1 MQNIVQQVVVI
12 GTGGTIAGTAA
23 SAADHTGYTAAQ
35 IGVAQLVAAVPP
47 LGGRA
52 LEVVQLA
59 QVDSKD
65 MGFEVWCDLA
75 RAVQAALVRPDVAG
89 VVVTHGTD
97 TLEETAW
104 FLQAVLAPAKP
115 VVLTA
120 AMRPATALSADGP
133 QNLADAV
140 MVAAWP
146 QAQGVVAVLSGRVHG
161 AADVRKAHTYRVD
174 AFDSGDAGPVA
185 LVEEGRL
192 RLLRAW
198 PQGTPLGLDRLLA
211 VDPGQW
217 PWVEIVTS
225 GAGARAGAV
234 QALVQAGVR
243 GLVVAGTGNGS
254 IHTALEA
261 ALAEAQ
267 ALGVTVWRAS
277 RCGLGPVLGEHPRGW
292 ASAGAF
298 TPAKARVA
306 LMLEL
311 MREKVRA

>member
-1 MQNIVQQVVVI
+1 MQNKVQQVVVI

-47 LGGRA
+47 LGERA
-52 LEVVQLA
+52 LELVQLA

-65 MGFEVWCDLA
+65 MGFEVWRDLA
-75 RAVQAALVRPDVAG
+75 RAVQTALARPDVAG

-146 QAQGVVAVLSGRVHG
+146 QARGVVAVLSGRVHG

-198 PQGTPLGLDRLLA
+198 PHGTAMGLDRVLA
-211 VDPGQW
+211 MDPALW
-217 PWVEIVTS
+217 PWVEILTS
-225 GAGARAGAV
+225 GVGARADAV
-234 QALVQAGVR
+234 RALVDAGVK
-243 GLVVAGTGNGS
+243 GLVVAGTGNGT
-254 IHTALEA
+254 IHVALEA

-267 ALGVTVWRAS
+267 AQGVTVWRAS
-277 RCGLGPVLGEHPRGW
+277 RCGMGPVLGEHPRGW

-306 LMLEL
+306 MMLEL
-311 MREKVRA
+311 MQA

>member
-1 MQNIVQQVVVI
+1 MHQTVVVI

-35 IGVAQLVAAVPP
+35 IGVAQLLASVPALSGQP
-47 LGGRA
+47 LE
-52 LEVVQLA
+52 LLQLA

-65 MGFEVWCDLA
+65 MDFGVWRELA
-75 RAVQAALVRPDVAG
+75 RAVDRAVARPEVAG
-89 VVVTHGTD
+89 VVITHGTD

-140 MVAAWP
+140 TVAAWP
-146 QAQGVVAVLSGRVHG
+146 QARGVVAVLAGRVHG

-185 LVEEGRL
+185 LVEAGRL
-192 RLLRAW
+192 RILRPW
-198 PQGTPLGLDRLLA
+198 PQGPALGLQALLA
-211 VDPGQW
+211 LEPTAW

-225 GAGARAGAV
+225 GAGARAQAV
-234 QALVQAGVR
+234 QALVRAGVR
-243 GLVVAGTGNGS
+243 GLVVAGTGNGT
-254 IHTALEA
+254 IHVALEA
-261 ALAEAQ
+261 ALAKAQ
-267 ALGVTVWRAS
+267 AQGVTVWRAS
-277 RCGLGPVLGEHPRGW
+277 RCGMGPVLGEHPQEW
-292 ASAGAF
+292 PSAGTL

-311 MREKVRA
+311 MRA

>member
-1 MQNIVQQVVVI
+1 MQNKVQQVVVI

-23 SAADHTGYTAAQ
+23 SAADHTGYTAAR

-47 LGGRA
+47 LGERA
-52 LEVVQLA
+52 LELVQLA

-75 RAVQAALVRPDVAG
+75 RAVQAALMRPDVAG

-146 QAQGVVAVLSGRVHG
+146 QARGVVAVLSGRVHG

-198 PQGTPLGLDRLLA
+198 PHGAAMGLERLLA
-211 VDPGQW
+211 TDPALW
-217 PWVEIVTS
+217 PWVEILTS
-225 GAGARAGAV
+225 GAGARADAV
-234 QALVQAGVR
+234 RALVDAGVK
-243 GLVVAGTGNGS
+243 GLVVAGTGNGT
-254 IHTALEA
+254 IHAALEA

-267 ALGVTVWRAS
+267 ARGVRVWRAS
-277 RCGLGPVLGEHPRGW
+277 RCGMGPVLGEHPRGW
-292 ASAGAF
+292 ASAGAL

-311 MREKVRA
+311 MRA

>member
-1 MQNIVQQVVVI
+1 MQNMTQQVVVI

-35 IGVAQLVAAVPP
+35 IGAAQLVAAVPT
-47 LGGRA
+47 LRGRA
-52 LEVVQLA
+52 LEVQQIA

-65 MGFEVWCDLA
+65 MGFAVWRDLVQ
-75 RAVQAALVRPDVAG
+75 AVQAALVRPDVAG

-146 QAQGVVAVLSGRVHG
+146 QARGVVAVLSGRVHG

-174 AFDSGDAGPVA
+174 AFDSGDAGPLA
-185 LVEEGRL
+185 LVEEGGL
-192 RLLRAW
+192 RVLRPW
-198 PQGTPLGLDRLLA
+198 PQGTALGLDRLLA

-225 GAGARAGAV
+225 GVGARAPAV
-234 QALVQAGVR
+234 QALVRAGVQ
-243 GLVVAGTGNGS
+243 GLVVAGTGNGT
-254 IHTALEA
+254 IHAALEA

-267 ALGVTVWRAS
+267 AQGVTVWRAS
-277 RCGLGPVLGEHPRGW
+277 RCGMGPVLGEHPRGW
-292 ASAGAF
+292 ALAGAF

-311 MREKVRA
+311 MRA